1 MSTLKTFTTSLTAAV
16 LVTGISFA
24 WAQSE
29 DRSQQTDSTPPV
41 GAVPSEQ
48 TPADPNAL
56 PPVND
61 STVNPTVQRSP
72 NDPARTMPPA
82 GTTSAPMSGQTPAMQ
97 GSSVSPNSSDAAA
110 SGDEPAPRA
119 DRN

>member
-1 MSTLKTFTTSLTAAV
+1 MSTLKTLTTSLTAAV

-29 DRSQQTDSTPPV
+29 DRPQQTDTTTAT
-41 GAVPSEQ
+41 GAMPSEQ

-56 PPVND
+56 PPVDN
-61 STVNPTVQRSP
+61 STANQSLQQSPT
-72 NDPARTMPPA
+72 DPARTMPPA
-82 GTTSAPMSGQTPAMQ
+82 GQTPAMQ
-97 GSSVSPNSSDAAA
+97 DNNVSPNTSDTASS
-110 SGDEPAPRA
+110 GYEPAPRA

>member
-1 MSTLKTFTTSLTAAV
+1 MSTLKTLTTSLTAAV

-29 DRSQQTDSTPPV
+29 DRSQQTDTTTAA
-41 GAVPSEQ
+41 GAMPSEQ

-56 PPVND
+56 PAAN
-61 STVNPTVQRSP
+61 STTGNQALQQSP
-72 NDPARTMPPA
+72 NDPSRTMPPA
-82 GTTSAPMSGQTPAMQ
+82 GTTSSPMPGQMPAMQ
-97 GSSVSPNSSDAAA
+97 GNSVSPTTSDTASS
-110 SGDEPAPRA
+110 GYETAPRA